1 MNLNEARE
9 QSAPDLSMAPG
20 ADLAALPLAWRTAEA
35 SALAG
40 PLAIQLARCP
50 PRRVCRH
57 RS

>member
-1 MNLNEARE
+1 MGPAGK
-9 QSAPDLSMAPG
+9 SAPDLSMAPG